1 MKNSEKQLKRQQND
15 LENSLNNLNSRGV
28 YQNLKKKRGFP
39 GVNAEKVE
47 NLQKFQGNNLSLIHI

>member
-15 LENSLNNLNSRGV
+15 LENFLNNLNSRGV

-39 GVNAEKVE
+39 GVNAEKME
-47 NLQKFQGNNLSLIHI
+47 NLQNSRVITG